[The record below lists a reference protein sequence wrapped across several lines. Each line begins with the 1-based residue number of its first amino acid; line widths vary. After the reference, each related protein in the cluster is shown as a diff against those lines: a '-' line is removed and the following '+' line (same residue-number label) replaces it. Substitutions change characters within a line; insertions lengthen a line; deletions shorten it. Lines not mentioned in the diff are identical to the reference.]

1 MATSNEAGQSRAD
14 AEEHLRS
21 YRGIM
26 TAMSHVGVPAA
37 MALAMF
43 FTMLTMGSGVWSV
56 AGFAVVYLF
65 VRWIVKTFFAAH

>member
-14 AEEHLRS
+14 AEEHVRS

-26 TAMSHVGVPAA
+26 TAMSHVGVPAS

-43 FTMLTMGSGVWSV
+43 FTMLTMGTGLWAVV
-56 AGFAVVYLF
+56 GFAVVYLF
-65 VRWIVKTFFAAH
+65 VWWVVKTFFSAH